1 MGVAAFFRMLARR
14 GGAAPRERA
23 APGFKLTLTCA
34 AAELTSLRRQVMREL
49 RSRGLCACRIV
60 SMPACAN
67 DRACLQ
73 IVLSG
78 SALGPQACNELALS
92 ISKLPEIDRIHWGR
106 AALRPH

>member
-1 MGVAAFFRMLARR
+1 MGVAAFFRMLASR
-14 GGAAPRERA
+14 GAAPRERA
-23 APGFKLTLTCA
+23 APGFKLTVTCA
-34 AAELTSLRRQVMREL
+34 AAELTGLRRQVMREL
-49 RSRGLCACRIV
+49 QSRGLCASRIV

-92 ISKLPEIDRIHWGR
+92 ISRLPAIDRIHWGR